1 MVAVFRMGVLFFA
14 IRLAVTAADNRGSAG
29 AKEVG
34 PYVGAREIGIMRGN
48 RFSKG
53 ISVWQFYLR
62 DFSLFGGLQLVVT
75 CGHTELQA

>member
-53 ISVWQFYLR
+53 ISVWQFYLGVLR
-62 DFSLFGGLQLVVT
+62 DFHAFGGLRHL
-75 CGHTELQA
+75 L

>member
-53 ISVWQFYLR
+53 IAILPRTF
-62 DFSLFGGLQLVVT
+62 DFHAFGGLRHL
-75 CGHTELQA
+75 L

>member
-1 MVAVFRMGVLFFA
+1 MGVLFFA

-53 ISVWQFYLR
+53 ISVWQFYLGDPR
-62 DFSLFGGLQLVVT
+62 TFDFHAFGGLRHL
-75 CGHTELQA
+75 L

>member
-53 ISVWQFYLR
+53 ISVWQFYLGPSR
-62 DFSLFGGLQLVVT
+62 DFHAFGGLRHL
-75 CGHTELQA
+75 L